1 MCIHKKRDK
10 IGRAMLI
17 LAAAAIFAGIIAAQ
31 ASAQTFVL
39 SQNGK
44 SVGTANLLW
53 TKGPAGVEVTSG
65 ANIQMPGLNYKFDEN
80 ETLDAGFR
88 LTKVQLN
95 GNVNGTGASINTQK
109 SAQQFLMK
117 IGANGNVT
125 STPLAYHP
133 NAVFL
138 PDFDPA
144 ALQVLLHLGAAH
156 NNADLWALIP
166 KQAGSIAALRVATD
180 ADMQGTL
187 DGKPIAV
194 HHFTVTGDAGKT
206 ELFASPNNEILQAEW
221 TDEGFAL
228 ARNGFKLTPPAKPG
242 APPQAPAQ
250 PAAQPGQ
257 PTQPAQPQPQAPQQ

>member
-1 MCIHKKRDK
+1 MCIHKKRDR
-10 IGRAMLI
+10 IGRGLLM

-53 TKGPAGVEVTSG
+53 TRGPSGVEVTSA
-65 ANIQMPGLNYKFDEN
+65 ANIQMPGLNYKFNEN
-80 ETLDAGFR
+80 ETLDAGFH
-88 LTKVQLN
+88 LIKVQLN

-109 SAQQFLMK
+109 AAQQFVMK

-125 STPLAYHP
+125 NTPLAYHP
-133 NAVFL
+133 NAIFL

-144 ALQVLLHLGAAH
+144 ALQVLLNLGAAN

-166 KQAGSIAALRVATD
+166 KQTGSIAALRVATD

-187 DGKPIAV
+187 DGKPITV
-194 HHFTVTGDAGKT
+194 HHFTVTGDTGKT
-206 ELFASPNNEILQAEW
+206 EVFSSPNNEILQAEW

-228 ARNGFKLTPPAKPG
+228 ARNGFKLTPPARPG
-242 APPQAPAQ
+242 APPPASTQPAGQPGQPAQPQAPAQ
-250 PAAQPGQ
+250 PQ
-257 PTQPAQPQPQAPQQ
+257 

>member
-10 IGRAMLI
+10 IGRAMLM

-53 TKGPAGVEVTSG
+53 TKGPAGFEVTSA

-80 ETLDAGFR
+80 ETLDTGYH

-95 GNVNGTGASINTQK
+95 GKVNGTGASINTQK
-109 SAQQFLMK
+109 APQQFLMK

-125 STPLAYHP
+125 TTPLAYHP

-144 ALQVLLHLGAAH
+144 ALQVLLNLGAAH

-166 KQAGSIAALRVATD
+166 KQTGSIAALRVITD

-206 ELFASPNNEILQAEW
+206 EVFSSPNNEILQAEW

-242 APPQAPAQ
+242 APPPPPAQ
-250 PAAQPGQ
+250 PAAQP
-257 PTQPAQPQPQAPQQ
+257 AQPQ